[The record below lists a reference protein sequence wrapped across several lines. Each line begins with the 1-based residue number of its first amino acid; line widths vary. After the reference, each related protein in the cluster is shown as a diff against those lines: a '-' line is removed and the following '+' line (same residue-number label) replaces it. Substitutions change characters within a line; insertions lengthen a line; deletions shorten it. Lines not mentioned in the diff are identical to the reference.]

1 MRYIIDGYNMIRK
14 IDVLRAHDAQSLEK
28 GRQALII
35 QLSSF
40 RMKSK
45 AEITVVFDGQKSS
58 LSSQSGITVRFS
70 NLPNKA
76 DEMIKKLVDQ
86 NKKAPETTV
95 VSSDNEVM
103 WYAKGC
109 GCKVERSEDFY
120 KKIIESK
127 RTMTVKDLEDKDNP
141 QLSSKEIRKWM
152 ALFNSK
158 G

>member
-14 IDVLRAHDAQSLEK
+14 IDALRAHDAQSLEK
-28 GRQALII
+28 GRQALIMK
-35 QLSSF
+35 LSGF
-40 RMKSK
+40 RLQSK
-45 AEITVVFDGQKSS
+45 ADITIVFDGQKSS
-58 LSSQSGITVRFS
+58 LASQSGITVCFS

-86 NKKAPETTV
+86 NKKTQETTV

-120 KKIIESK
+120 KKITGSK
-127 RTMTVKDLEDKDNP
+127 KSEMVKDLEEKDNP
-141 QLSSKEIRKWM
+141 QLSTKEIKDWM

-158 G
+158 